1 MNLSLLL
8 YADDFCLMVQH
19 KDVEEIKKVFNNSF
33 QNISI
38 AFFTTWPSKNAMQCP
53 CTTTF
58 WLCIPTWYPNLN
70 GKLKKTANNA
80 NKCIRFCLKLDK
92 MHQNISDRNIT
103 WQNMYVDYFKTMN
116 WLSVDQWVQQ
126 RLNITIFIYV
136 NNVCLITWKKSLNM
150 LHKVE

>member
-1 MNLSLLL
+1 MLTIFVLWSNIKTLKKSKRCLTIASKIFRLLSLPPGLRRML
-8 YADDFCLMVQH
+8 CNVLVQPHFDYAY
-19 KDVEEIKKVFNNSF
+19 
-33 QNISI
+33 
-38 AFFTTWPSKNAMQCP
+38 
-53 CTTTF
+53 
-58 WLCIPTWYPNLN
+58 PTWYPNLN

-136 NNVCLITWKKSLNM
+136 NNVCLISWKKSLNM